1 MFHVLE
7 HLPRPVEV
15 LRKLRSIAEVSTR
28 LVVEVP
34 VLENDPDE
42 EKKLIKD
49 GITVNLNRSQS
60 TASYWDYFDVKF
72 LRKGFL
78 GTAENVAGFSR
89 GQTGSRK
96 KIERK

>member
-1 MFHVLE
+1 MVFI
-7 HLPRPVEV
+7 VENPLDNISNTSKV
-15 LRKLRSIAEVSTR
+15 NIV
-28 LVVEVP
+28 
-34 VLENDPDE
+34 
-42 EKKLIKD
+42 IKD
-49 GITVNLNRSQS
+49 GITVNLNRPQS

-96 KIERK
+96 IIERK